1 MVTSDDSTGKNGD
14 DPGTFSMNSN
24 MIPQTKATEPPVPSQ
39 ESPTGPSV
47 YEVIELRKKYGLNLE
62 FKQDKENPL

>member
-24 MIPQTKATEPPVPSQ
+24 MIPADKEPPVPAQ

-47 YEVIELRKKYGLNLE
+47 YEVIELWKK
-62 FKQDKENPL
+62 